1 MIVQQKNNEILI
13 RFQGGTKTDRIQS
26 ILDYLRYEEL
36 TSQSLVTEEE
46 LCNAKE
52 CIKGQMALR
61 FEDSSALAMW
71 YGRQSVLTG
80 QLISPIVRVKQLSQ
94 VTADDIKKVANLVL
108 QSKYINLASIG
119 PDRSINH
126 LLALLKL

>member
-46 LCNAKE
+46 L
-52 CIKGQMALR
+52 I
-61 FEDSSALAMW
+61 
-71 YGRQSVLTG
+71 
-80 QLISPIVRVKQLSQ
+80 
-94 VTADDIKKVANLVL
+94 NLVNEA
-108 QSKYINLASIG
+108 KA
-119 PDRSINH
+119 DRWNRYKKG
-126 LLALLKL
+126 LGLDE